1 MSQVMCELLPTNSQ
15 DNDER
20 LEDGEDD
27 FTTDDLTGMQH

>member
-1 MSQVMCELLPTNSQ
+1 MCELLPTNSQ

-20 LEDGEDD
+20 LEDREDD

>member
-1 MSQVMCELLPTNSQ
+1 MCELLPTNSQ

-20 LEDGEDD
+20 LEDIEDD